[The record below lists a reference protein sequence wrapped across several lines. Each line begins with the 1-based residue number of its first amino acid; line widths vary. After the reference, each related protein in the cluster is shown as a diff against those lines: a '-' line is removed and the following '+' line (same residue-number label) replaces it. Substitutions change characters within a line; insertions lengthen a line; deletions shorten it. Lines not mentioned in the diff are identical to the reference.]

1 MTIIVV
7 MGVASSGKTTIAA
20 RLAKQ
25 LGWPFRDAD
34 SFHPPA
40 NVAKMSAGIP
50 LDDADRW
57 PWLDAIVAWMNECHA
72 AGEDAVVTCSALKR
86 GYRDRLRTSR
96 AKIRLVHLSG
106 TKELLAARIAARKAH
121 FMPPALLDSQFATLE
136 MPGNDE
142 DALTIS
148 VAKSPKS
155 IVEELV
161 HAFRS

>member
-1 MTIIVV
+1 VTIVVV

-20 RLAKQ
+20 GLAKE

-40 NVAKMSAGIP
+40 NVAKMSAGTP

-57 PWLDAIVAWMNECHA
+57 PWLDTIVAWMDGRHD

-96 AKIRLVHLSG
+96 AEIRLVHLSG
-106 TKELLAARIAARKAH
+106 TKQMLAARIAARKAH
-121 FMPPALLDSQFATLE
+121 FMPPALLDSQFAALE
-136 MPGNDE
+136 VPGPDE
-142 DALTIS
+142 NALTIS
-148 VAKSPKS
+148 VAKSPKA
-155 IVEELV
+155 ILAELV
-161 HAFRS
+161 RVFG

>member
-1 MTIIVV
+1 MTVIVV

-20 RLAKQ
+20 GLAKE

-50 LDDADRW
+50 LEDADRW
-57 PWLDAIVAWMNECHA
+57 PWLDAIVAWMNQCHDI
-72 AGEDAVVTCSALKR
+72 GEDAVVTCSALKR

-96 AKIRLVHLSG
+96 ATIRLVHLSG
-106 TKELLAARIAARKAH
+106 TKALLAARIAARKAH

-136 MPGNDE
+136 LPEPDE
-142 DALTIS
+142 EALTIS
-148 VAKSPKS
+148 VAKNPKA
-155 IVEELV
+155 ILAELV
-161 HAFRS
+161 RTFR

>member
-7 MGVASSGKTTIAA
+7 MGVASSGKTTVAA
-20 RLAKQ
+20 GLAKQ

-40 NVAKMSAGIP
+40 NVAKMAAGIP

-57 PWLDAIVAWMNECHA
+57 PWLDAIVRWMNERDA
-72 AGEDAVVTCSALKR
+72 AGEHAVVTCSALKR

-96 AKIRLVHLSG
+96 AAIRLVHLSG
-106 TKELLAARIAARKAH
+106 PKELLAARIAARKAH

-136 MPGNDE
+136 VPGEDE
-142 DALTIS
+142 HALTIS
-148 VAKSPKS
+148 VAKSPKA
-155 IVEELV
+155 ILAELV
-161 HAFRS
+161 RAFR